1 MDPKHLLKYSLFD
14 NFSENE
20 VQKFIEII
28 KNKSY
33 KENEMI
39 ITENE
44 IGDSMMLL
52 LKGTISVSKALT
64 IKINE
69 IEKREKEFIKLN
81 NNQYPFFGEISIFN
95 NNKRTA
101 TIKAD
106 TECEIGILY
115 NKDLV
120 NMCQDDH
127 EIGYK
132 AMTNISKK
140 LIDDLLVTNEQV
152 LKLTTAFSLIVDKK

>member
-1 MDPKHLLKYSLFD
+1 MDAKHLLKYSLFD

-20 VQKFIEII
+20 VHSFIEII

-33 KENEMI
+33 KENEII

-44 IGDSMMLL
+44 IGDSIMLL
-52 LKGTISVSKALT
+52 LKGTVSISKALT
-64 IKINE
+64 IKMNE
-69 IEKREKEFIKLN
+69 IEKREKEFIKLSSN
-81 NNQYPFFGEISIFN
+81 LHPFFGEISIFN

-101 TIKAD
+101 TIKTE

-115 NKDLV
+115 NKDLIRICK
-120 NMCQDDH
+120 NNH

-132 AMTNISKK
+132 IMTNISKK
-140 LIDDLLVTNEQV
+140 LIDDLVTTNNQV
-152 LKLTTAFSLIVDKK
+152 LKLTTAFSLILDKH